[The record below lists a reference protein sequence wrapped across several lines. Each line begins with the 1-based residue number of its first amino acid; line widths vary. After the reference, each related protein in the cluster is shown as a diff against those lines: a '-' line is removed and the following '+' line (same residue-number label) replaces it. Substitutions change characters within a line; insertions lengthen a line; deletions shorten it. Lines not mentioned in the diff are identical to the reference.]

1 MRRTSLLFAAP
12 LALLALSAR
21 ASGGED
27 DPYAKQMEAKAA
39 SVVSVKAVLKFRYE
53 GGAGDYET
61 TTTSNGT
68 LVDPSGVVLFPAWG
82 GVVTGTS
89 RQRIVPVSI
98 RILFQDDEKEYDAV
112 LGATDPQLGIS
123 FAKMKDVS
131 GRKIAPVNFAD
142 FVEIKVGDELFGVT
156 RTDQG
161 FDYAPY
167 YGVTKVV
174 GQVTRPRP
182 MFLVSGFL
190 PICQPLYV
198 ESGKVAGLVVRQSGV
213 SDEEGGLSAGMR
225 WFLLP
230 GKAASLVIQQ
240 GIAASHKALT
250 ATLAAEKEA
259 AKENKEGSPGMGEGK
274 EKGAGDGGKTET
286 PPAGMGEEQK

>member
-1 MRRTSLLFAAP
+1 MRLRPVVFAAP
-12 LALLALSAR
+12 LVLLSFAAS
-21 ASGGED
+21 ASGSEE

-39 SVVSVKAVLKFRYE
+39 SIVSVKAVVKYRYE
-53 GGAGDYET
+53 GGVGDYET
-61 TTTSNGT
+61 TNTNTGV
-68 LVDPSGVVLFPAWG
+68 LVDPSGVVMFPSWG
-82 GVVTGTS
+82 GVQPPGSSS
-89 RQRIVPVSI
+89 RTRIVPVSI

-112 LGATDPQLGIS
+112 LGATDPQLGLA
-123 FAKMKDVS
+123 FAKMKDTS
-131 GRKIAPVNFAD
+131 GRKIAPVDFAD
-142 FVEIKVGDELFGVT
+142 FVDVKVGDELFGVT

-190 PICQPLYV
+190 PICHPLFV

-240 GIAASHKALT
+240 GVAASHKALE
-250 ATLAAEKEA
+250 AAIAAEKEA
-259 AKENKEGSPGMGEGK
+259 AKEAAKDAAMDGAK
-274 EKGAGDGGKTET
+274 TTGAGEAGMDET
-286 PPAGMGEEQK
+286 PPAGMDGR